1 MLMKQQLQKSRRRVH
16 IQNVHCVFIIVIL
29 YAYQERALY
38 RCLYWWT
45 HKNRRYD
52 GKDPRS
58 RSRKKG
64 LEITTS
70 GQACWRCR
78 DPHIHRRNGCNHY
91 IYHSSRPQKKTR
103 NFQRKPKNFQ
113 KNTRK
118 LPKETKKPLEEHKKL
133 PKETKKNF
141 KGNQE
146 NFQRKTRNFIKKP
159 KKLQKKQ
166 NKNHPK

>member
-29 YAYQERALY
+29 YAYPERALY

-70 GQACWRCR
+70 GQACWRFR
-78 DPHIHRRNGCNHY
+78 DPHIHSCSGCNHY

-103 NFQRKPKNFQ
+103 NFQRKPKKLPKEYKKLQRKPKNFQ
-113 KNTRK
+113 RKLRK
-118 LPKETKKPLEEHKKL
+118 LPKETKKL
-133 PKETKKNF
+133 PKETKKTS
-141 KGNQE
+141 KRAHE
-146 NFQRKTRNFIKKP
+146 TSKRKP
-159 KKLQKKQ
+159 KNL
-166 NKNHPK
+166 